1 MQPVFSGMAKL
12 DAPIPS
18 AATSASISAQLWPAR
33 SPLIAAQLAS
43 MQAKPRP
50 PALHFVPP
58 ERTSSVTTTP
68 VRTPSPRE
76 YGEEMFSV
84 PRKAVPPEYPTP
96 RKVSKP
102 LPDAPP
108 GENSD
113 NEETEMEAEQEDADL
128 PLLHARLS
136 IPPTLPSFTNLKLG
150 EMEWASLTPA
160 V

>member
-1 MQPVFSGMAKL
+1 MAQL
-12 DAPIPS
+12 NASIPT
-18 AATSASISAQLWPAR
+18 AASSASISAQLWPSR
-33 SPLIAAQLAS
+33 SPLFAAQLAS

-102 LPDAPP
+102 LPDAPLD
-108 GENSD
+108 EDSD
-113 NEETEMEAEQEDADL
+113 HKGTKAEADQDDADL

-150 EMEWASLTPA
+150 ELEWASLTPA